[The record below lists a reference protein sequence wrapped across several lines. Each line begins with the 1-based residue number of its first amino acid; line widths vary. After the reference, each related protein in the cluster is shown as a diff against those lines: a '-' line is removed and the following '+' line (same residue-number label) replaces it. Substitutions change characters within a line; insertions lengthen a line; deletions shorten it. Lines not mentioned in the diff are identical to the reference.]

1 MNGAFRQKRKA
12 LSDSTNC
19 TTVSNEEPA
28 ELQMINFCVWTDN
41 SETGKWIVK
50 NVLGKTRAEVRG
62 KLKVAVEQAQ
72 QVGIH

>member
-1 MNGAFRQKRKA
+1 
-12 LSDSTNC
+12 
-19 TTVSNEEPA
+19 
-28 ELQMINFCVWTDN
+28 MINFCVWTDN